1 LSKGGF
7 AVENVIIIAILAC
20 IIGYSAYYLYK
31 AKKGGA
37 ACIGCPASGKCTGKC
52 TCCEKAEKE

>member
-1 LSKGGF
+1 M
-7 AVENVIIIAILAC
+7 ENVIIIVILAC
-20 IIGYSAYYLYK
+20 IIGYGVYYLYK

-52 TCCEKAEKE
+52 NCCEKAEKE